1 MIRMTAMTLMMAAAT
16 MVGCDTTPRNEGRKD
31 TPRIDSRQAG
41 EGTRLGSQDL
51 TVASE
56 KAVVGIANLPAI
68 KSAEGRT
75 VIVMDRV
82 ANRTSDPSQNFQ
94 IYLARIRALLNQSGA
109 KHDLVFVETRT
120 VAEDIKAR
128 EGIAAGPQN
137 RTPPRYALAG
147 TFYDLPRARTNYHLL
162 TFQLV
167 DLTSD
172 EITWEDQYEVKLRD

>member
-1 MIRMTAMTLMMAAAT
+1 MIRTTALTLVLTAAT
-16 MVGCDTTPRNEGRKD
+16 LVGCDTTPRNEGRND
-31 TPRIDSRQAG
+31 SSRIDSRKPS
-41 EGTRLGSQDL
+41 EGTQLGSQDL
-51 TVASE
+51 TTASE
-56 KAVVGIANLPAI
+56 LAVTGIANLPAI

-82 ANRTSDPSQNFQ
+82 ANRTSDPSENFQ
-94 IYLARIRALLNQSGA
+94 IYLARIRAHLNQSGA

-147 TFYDLPRARTNYHLL
+147 TFYDMPRGRTNYYLL

-167 DLTSD
+167 DLRSD
-172 EITWEDQYEVKLRD
+172 ELTWEDSYEVKLRD